1 MKLQVSNTNEPV
13 WRSLTVS
20 AQLPKDLKA
29 LEELSKNLW
38 WVWNSE
44 GKNLFRDLDHD
55 LWRKVGENP
64 VMLLQQI
71 SSKRLEEILADEH
84 MMERINSTYA
94 AFKEYMSKPM
104 RDDIPSVVIFL
115 NGVWSLQLLENLF
128 RRSWSTCRRLYQAGI
143 RQPCA
148 NDRSRFPISL
158 WLFCTVSV
166 NGWPADCQL

>member
-94 AFKEYMSKPM
+94 AFKEYMSCLLYTSPSP
-104 RDDIPSVVIFL
+104 RDS
-115 NGVWSLQLLENLF
+115 
-128 RRSWSTCRRLYQAGI
+128 
-143 RQPCA
+143 
-148 NDRSRFPISL
+148 
-158 WLFCTVSV
+158 
-166 NGWPADCQL
+166 

>member
-55 LWRKVGENP
+55 LWRKVG
-64 VMLLQQI
+64 
-71 SSKRLEEILADEH
+71 A
-84 MMERINSTYA
+84 
-94 AFKEYMSKPM
+94 
-104 RDDIPSVVIFL
+104 
-115 NGVWSLQLLENLF
+115 
-128 RRSWSTCRRLYQAGI
+128 
-143 RQPCA
+143 
-148 NDRSRFPISL
+148 
-158 WLFCTVSV
+158 VSYTHLR
-166 NGWPADCQL
+166 AHET